1 MKITKFLLS
10 APDSDGAMSSTTTV
24 TVANP
29 TKEDVR
35 WIQFNSVFSDKDGF
49 PLQCSNGN
57 EEDCTIEPGEDFQ
70 ISPWGSDIPSQV
82 VGTGRDNVT
91 LTVSGTLY
99 AREFFKLG
107 EIEVPTTDLTATKL
121 ERQIN
126 SSTIEGPI
134 KAMLFR
140 QKTDDE
146 GQTKIDCRVFVRNKS
161 DLHLAKVEVKCDLLD
176 ADDAVT
182 DNNSDQLVLPA
193 RSIVCIE
200 TGSGWLKK
208 SQFKGAKMR
217 VSLSVFRP
225 IHTAQ
230 CSATSAP
237 SED

>member
-1 MKITKFLLS
+1 MKVTKFLLS

-24 TVANP
+24 TVVNP

-49 PLQCSNGN
+49 PLQCSNDSN
-57 EEDCTIEPGEDFQ
+57 EDCTIEPGEDFQ

-91 LTVSGTLY
+91 LTVSATLY

-107 EIEVPTTDLTATKL
+107 EIDVPATDLTAVKL

-146 GQTKIDCRVFVRNKS
+146 GQTKVDCRIVVRNKS
-161 DLHLAKVEVKCDLLD
+161 DLHLARIEVKCELLD
-176 ADDAVT
+176 ADEAVV
-182 DNNSDQLVLPA
+182 DSNSDQAVLPA

-200 TGSGWLKK
+200 SGSSWLKK
-208 SQFKGAKMR
+208 SQFKGAKLR

-225 IHTAQ
+225 VHTAQ
-230 CSATSAP
+230 CSATSTP